1 MHPLLHPGRHPVVG
15 HRGASGAAPENTLAS
30 LDLALAESAEAL
42 EFDVHLAADGVPVL
56 LHDPSL
62 DRTTDHSG
70 PARARTSAELAAVD
84 AGFRFTSD
92 DGASFPWRGRGC
104 GIPTLREVLERYP
117 HTAILLE
124 LKTVEV
130 AEPVRRLLLDLEAE
144 ERTIVASFLEP
155 ALAPFRAGAI
165 CTAAS
170 RAGIRSLWLRALV
183 GLPAPH
189 LPDRV
194 YAVPDRYRDRL
205 HVPTERFI
213 RTARAAGYPVH
224 VWTVD
229 DPDRAKLLWSRGAC
243 GMITNFPA
251 RILAE
256 RNRLFPAERA

>member
-30 LDLALAESAEAL
+30 LDLALAESAEVL

-62 DRTTDHSG
+62 DRTTNQSG
-70 PARARTSAELAAVD
+70 PVRARTSTELSAVD
-84 AGFRFTSD
+84 AGYRFTPD
-92 DGASFPWRGRGC
+92 GGASFPWRGRGC

-117 HTAILLE
+117 HTPILLE
-124 LKTVEV
+124 LKSVEA
-130 AEPVRRLLLDLEAE
+130 AEPVRRLLEELQAQ
-144 ERTIVASFLEP
+144 ERTVVASFLEP

-170 RAGIRSLWLRALV
+170 RGAIRSLWLRALV
-183 GLPAPH
+183 GLPAPR
-189 LPDRV
+189 LQDRI

-205 HVPTERFI
+205 HIPTERFI
-213 RTARAAGYPVH
+213 RAARAAGYPVH

-229 DPDRAKLLWSRGAC
+229 DPDRAKLLWGRGAC
-243 GMITNFPA
+243 GMITNYPA
-251 RILAE
+251 RLLAE